1 MKYAEN
7 KTNEPGV
14 TAHSNKETI
23 MKTYKIKKVKNG
35 YQVVWFWE
43 GSFTGSEFK
52 IENGFFKTLSEA
64 ENLAYEL
71 QFNQ

>member
-1 MKYAEN
+1 
-7 KTNEPGV
+7 
-14 TAHSNKETI
+14 

-35 YQVVWFWE
+35 FQVVWFWE

-71 QFNQ
+71 QFGQ